1 LVLGDVLVVGVGDLE
16 LDVLDNA
23 EDDDALVAVVAV
35 FLVAPTEVVGLPED
49 GDVLETV
56 RLGPEEERPADGEL
70 EPVFRLPVTERVADL
85 V

>member
-1 LVLGDVLVVGVGDLE
+1 MLGDVLVVGVGDLE

-23 EDDDALVAVVAV
+23 EDDDALVVVVAV

-56 RLGPEEERPADGEL
+56 RLGLEEERPAEGEL